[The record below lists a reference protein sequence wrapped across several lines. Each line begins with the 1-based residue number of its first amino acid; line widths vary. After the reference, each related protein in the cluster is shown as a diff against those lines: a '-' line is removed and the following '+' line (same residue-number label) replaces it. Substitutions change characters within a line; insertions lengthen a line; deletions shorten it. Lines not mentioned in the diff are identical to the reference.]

1 MSTEIER
8 KFIVHDLP
16 PAGLGSRIGIR
27 QGYVAEEGE
36 TEVRVRITADASVIT
51 IKIGGAHATKRG
63 RGTRTEVEV
72 AVGRDDAE
80 ELWAHTEGRRIVKTR
95 SRVDVDGGVAEIDV
109 YEGVL
114 RGLIVVEVEFESEHA
129 SAAFAPPGWFG
140 PEVTGRVEWSN
151 ASLARNGRPVEPPA
165 VSTDAV

>member
-1 MSTEIER
+1 M
-8 KFIVHDLP
+8 
-16 PAGLGSRIGIR
+16 
-27 QGYVAEEGE
+27 AEEGE

-129 SAAFAPPGWFG
+129 SAAFAPPAWFG